1 MTSSFFEVSV
11 SDLLTYGIDTKL
23 FGQRTRCSRFLLF
36 QPPHLRIRA
45 RPTEVVM
52 ASTGA
57 PTWPDPTP
65 IAQLEPSIETTNT
78 SVSGIVTL
86 IWPYSASQ
94 SSYSLLLVEPDFRM
108 RRHKGQVRLHFTGS
122 SAKAVAR
129 CGIQSG
135 DHLLLSLDDVQWTQ
149 DAEITT
155 QTPGKGIDWEL
166 RFGERVVLQVCKI
179 GLV

>member
-1 MTSSFFEVSV
+1 MV
-11 SDLLTYGIDTKL
+11 
-23 FGQRTRCSRFLLF
+23 
-36 QPPHLRIRA
+36 
-45 RPTEVVM
+45 
-52 ASTGA
+52 STGVLS
-57 PTWPDPTP
+57 WPDPTP
-65 IAQLEPSIETTNT
+65 IAQLEPSIDSTNT

-94 SSYSLLLVEPDFRM
+94 SSYSLLLVEPDFRL

-129 CGIQSG
+129 GGIRSG
-135 DHLLLSLDDVQWTQ
+135 DHIWLSLADVQWTKAAST
-149 DAEITT
+149 AEITR

-166 RFGERVVLQVCKI
+166 QFRERVVLQVCKV

>member
-1 MTSSFFEVSV
+1 M
-11 SDLLTYGIDTKL
+11 
-23 FGQRTRCSRFLLF
+23 
-36 QPPHLRIRA
+36 
-45 RPTEVVM
+45 
-52 ASTGA
+52 A
-57 PTWPDPTP
+57 PTSAPSWPDPTP
-65 IAQLEPSIETTNT
+65 IAQLEPSIERTNT

-94 SSYSLLLVEPDFRM
+94 SSYSLLLVEPDFRL

-129 CGIQSG
+129 GGIQSG
-135 DHLLLSLDDVQWTQ
+135 DRVLLSLEGVQWTQ
-149 DAEITT
+149 DASATETTT

-166 RFGERVVLQVCKI
+166 RFRDRVVLQVCKV